1 MQLVC
6 VILKY
11 LSGVVFLSSVET
23 KFMEVIKIPSVLIIH
38 FEQCLLND
46 SFTFEI
52 YLCVF
57 K

>member
-1 MQLVC
+1 MQLDC
-6 VILKY
+6 VTLKY
-11 LSGVVFLSSVET
+11 LNGVVFLSSEKT